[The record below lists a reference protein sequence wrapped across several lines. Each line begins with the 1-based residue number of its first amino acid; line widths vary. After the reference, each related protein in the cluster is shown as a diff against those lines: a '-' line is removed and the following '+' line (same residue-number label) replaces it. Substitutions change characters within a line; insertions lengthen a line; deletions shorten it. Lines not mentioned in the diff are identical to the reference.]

1 MVKTKDLKRVI
12 EIVHMEKLVPIITLK
27 KEKGGAIS
35 CMVTEDHTGLRKTV
49 TTVDVLGKNKELTLP
64 VDWLLT
70 CLKYCG
76 DEVEIKVTKTGVI
89 NLISDKFLSK
99 CGKVA
104 TMIDWKQDTID
115 KFLENV
121 PKDYFGVDVKEIKSV
136 FSAATKVGVKEFLFE
151 RSEKKPKSIFI
162 TLGDVNN
169 DKVKPMRFEIIPDEI
184 KMKSFGKYAF
194 CASFQEAFNSIT
206 GKAKIHMD
214 FEKQS
219 EMILFLEGKAETVT
233 TIIGPVA
240 EGE

>member
-12 EIVHMEKLVPIITLK
+12 EIIHMEKLVPIITLK
-27 KEKGGAIS
+27 KEGDDTIS
-35 CMVTEDHTGLRKTV
+35 CMVTEDHTGLRKT
-49 TTVDVLGKNKELTLP
+49 TTTTDVLGDNDELTVP

-76 DEVEIKVTKTGVI
+76 DEVEIKVTKNGVI

-104 TMIDWKQDTID
+104 TKPDWKQDTID
-115 KFLENV
+115 KFVINAS
-121 PKDYFGVDVKEIKSV
+121 KDYFVVDVKEITAV

-162 TLGDVNN
+162 TLGDVND
-169 DKVKPMRFEIIPDEI
+169 DKVKPMRFEIVPDEV

-194 CASFQEAFNSIT
+194 CASFQESFNSIS
-206 GKAKIHMD
+206 GDVKIHMD

-219 EMILFLEGKAETVT
+219 EMFIFKEGGTETVA